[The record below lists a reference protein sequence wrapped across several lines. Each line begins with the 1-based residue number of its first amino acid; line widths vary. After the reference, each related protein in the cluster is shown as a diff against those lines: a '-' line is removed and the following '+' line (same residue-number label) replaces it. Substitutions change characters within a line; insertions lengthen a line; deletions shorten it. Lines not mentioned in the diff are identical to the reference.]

1 MFYGNMSSVGPVE
14 ALVSLVMRFVPS
26 IAKIASESRHSE
38 ASKAILSL
46 QWIFLPVYVG
56 GLLYLQPP
64 WRGSARFS
72 VRERLGPLPTNSK
85 FPVVVGACLKFFF

>member
-26 IAKIASESRHSE
+26 IAKMASESRHSE

-64 WRGSARFS
+64 WSGLPPIQRTLPIDGKMGLGVSSGKDETAVQRG
-72 VRERLGPLPTNSK
+72 V
-85 FPVVVGACLKFFF
+85 